1 MNLISIVVALLLAF
15 TGIVILAPIY
25 IGLLQRLGY
34 GKQIRTDG
42 PEAHYGKAG
51 TPTMGGML
59 VVVVVLFLAMALRL
73 EDPATLTPMLTL
85 VGVGI
90 LGAIDDFVN
99 VRTGIGMRGRWKL
112 VWQTVVAILAAFY
125 IWNHFNLT
133 GLNIPLVGQ
142 IEVAPAILVGFIAF
156 VIVGTSNAVN
166 LTDGLDGLAGGVLI
180 FSFVAYLLISL
191 VAVPDVKLAHP
202 NLAVFCALVI
212 GALMGFLWFNVHPAQ
227 IFMGDSGA
235 LALGATLAVVATV
248 NGQLPLLAIV
258 GIVFFA
264 VIMSVVLQVLSYR
277 LRGRRIFRIA
287 PLHHHFELIGW
298 AEEKITLRFWIV
310 AALAGLL
317 GFSIFL
323 ASVAAALDGP
333 MMTAPTAP
341 IRTAEDLRGRRAV
354 VLGWRAPASRPAASW
369 PMPARSWPPTTAAR
383 RPTWPRPWPRSAPA
397 ASIWR
402 WA

>member
-1 MNLISIVVALLLAF
+1 MSLIQIVIALLLAF
-15 TGIVILAPIY
+15 IGMVILAPIY
-25 IGLLQRLGY
+25 ISLLQRLGF

-59 VVVVVLFLAMALRL
+59 VVSVVLFLAMALRI
-73 EDPATLTPMLTL
+73 EDAGTLTPMLTL
-85 VGVGI
+85 MGVGI

-99 VRTGIGMRGRWKL
+99 VRSGIGMRGRWKL
-112 VWQTVVAILAAFY
+112 VWQTVVALLAGYY
-125 IWNHFNLT
+125 IQRHFDIT
-133 GLNIPLVGQ
+133 GINIPGIGEIVIGPLLFVLF
-142 IEVAPAILVGFIAF
+142 VAF

-191 VAVPDVKLAHP
+191 VPVEGVKNEQP

-227 IFMGDSGA
+227 MFMGDSGA
-235 LALGATLAVVATV
+235 LSLGATLAVVATV

-258 GIVFFA
+258 GIVPFA
-264 VIMSVVLQVLSYR
+264 VIMSVVLQVGSYK
-277 LRGRRIFRIA
+277 LRGRRIFRMT

-298 AEEKITLRFWIV
+298 AEEKITVRFWIV

-317 GFSIFL
+317 GFSVFL
-323 ASVAAALDGP
+323 ASVNAL
-333 MMTAPTAP
+333 
-341 IRTAEDLRGRRAV
+341 
-354 VLGWRAPASRPAASW
+354 
-369 PMPARSWPPTTAAR
+369 
-383 RPTWPRPWPRSAPA
+383 
-397 ASIWR
+397 
-402 WA
+402 

>member
-1 MNLISIVVALLLAF
+1 MNLISIAVALLLAF

-59 VVVVVLFLAMALRL
+59 VIVVVLFLAMALRL
-73 EDPATLTPMLTL
+73 EGPATLTPMLTL

-99 VRTGIGMRGRWKL
+99 VRTGFGMRGRWKL
-112 VWQTVVAILAAFY
+112 VWLTAVAILAATY
-125 IWNHFNLT
+125 IWSHYHLT
-133 GLNIPLVGQ
+133 GVNIPLAGQ
-142 IEVAPAILVGFIAF
+142 IEVAPVLLIGFIAF

-191 VAVPDVKLAHP
+191 VAVPELKLAHP

-264 VIMSVVLQVLSYR
+264 VIMSVVLQVLSFR
-277 LRGRRIFRIA
+277 LWGRRIFRIA
-287 PLHHHFELIGW
+287 PLHHHFELMGW

-323 ASVAAALDGP
+323 ASVQRL
-333 MMTAPTAP
+333 
-341 IRTAEDLRGRRAV
+341 
-354 VLGWRAPASRPAASW
+354 
-369 PMPARSWPPTTAAR
+369 
-383 RPTWPRPWPRSAPA
+383 
-397 ASIWR
+397 
-402 WA
+402 

>member
-1 MNLISIVVALLLAF
+1 MNLISIAVALMLAF
-15 TGIVILAPIY
+15 VGIVILAPIY

-73 EDPATLTPMLTL
+73 EGPATLTPMLTL

-99 VRTGIGMRGRWKL
+99 VRSGIGMRGRWKL

-142 IEVAPAILVGFIAF
+142 IEVAPVILVAFIAF

-191 VAVPDVKLAHP
+191 VAVPDVKLAHAD
-202 NLAVFCALVI
+202 LAVFCALII

-277 LRGRRIFRIA
+277 LRGRRIFRMT

-317 GFSIFL
+317 GFTIFL
-323 ASVAAALDGP
+323 VSIEQLQ
-333 MMTAPTAP
+333 
-341 IRTAEDLRGRRAV
+341 V
-354 VLGWRAPASRPAASW
+354 VQ
-369 PMPARSWPPTTAAR
+369 
-383 RPTWPRPWPRSAPA
+383 
-397 ASIWR
+397 
-402 WA
+402 

>member
-1 MNLISIVVALLLAF
+1 MNLISITVALLLAF
-15 TGIVILAPIY
+15 AGIVILAPVY

-73 EDPATLTPMLTL
+73 EGPATLTPMLTL

-99 VRTGIGMRGRWKL
+99 ARTGLGMRGRWKL
-112 VWQTVVAILAAFY
+112 VWQTVVAILAAVY

-142 IEVAPAILVGFIAF
+142 FEVAPVILVGFIAF

-191 VAVPDVKLAHP
+191 VAVPQVKIAHP
-202 NLAVFCALVI
+202 QLAVFCALVI

-248 NGQLPLLAIV
+248 NGQLPLLAVV

-264 VIMSVVLQVLSYR
+264 VIMSVVLQVLSFR
-277 LRGRRIFRIA
+277 LWGRRIFRIA
-287 PLHHHFELIGW
+287 PLHHHFELMGW

-310 AALAGLL
+310 AALAALL
-317 GFSIFL
+317 GFSLFL
-323 ASVAAALDGP
+323 ASVER
-333 MMTAPTAP
+333 
-341 IRTAEDLRGRRAV
+341 I
-354 VLGWRAPASRPAASW
+354 
-369 PMPARSWPPTTAAR
+369 
-383 RPTWPRPWPRSAPA
+383 
-397 ASIWR
+397 
-402 WA
+402 